1 MTTLLPGA
9 SEVLTHGLTVRPF
22 STAALASRAAPS
34 MTDGFEVFVH
44 EVIEAMTTAPWS
56 SPNDRPSLRVTGVGV
71 LTRAGRV
78 LSTCLPEAEDDP
90 RSASSAWPL
99 PGP

>member
-44 EVIEAMTTAPWS
+44 DVIDAITTAPWS
-56 SPNDRPSLRVTGVGV
+56 SSNERPSASVTGVEV
-71 LTRAGRV
+71 LTRAGRA
-78 LSTCLPEAEDDP
+78 LATCRPDDP
-90 RSASSAWPL
+90 PPSSASEPPP
-99 PGP
+99 PGAA